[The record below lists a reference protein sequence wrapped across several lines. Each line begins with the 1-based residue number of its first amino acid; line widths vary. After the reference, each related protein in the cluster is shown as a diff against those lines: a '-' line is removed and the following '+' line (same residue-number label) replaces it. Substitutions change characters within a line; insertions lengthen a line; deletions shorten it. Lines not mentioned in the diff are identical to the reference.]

1 MSIKIVRSD
10 TRPDEKVKNIIN
22 DMQKELFA
30 GSLNP
35 AKPEKTFEGSL
46 FNLDNSKMVF
56 KDKKINLFKDLI
68 SEKEIKDFFG
78 ILKKDYEEPEDES
91 IEDLEEDLDTSR
103 DGLRDDSEFT
113 EFCEPCVENSHLFI
127 INNLREEENSENEYN
142 KITLC
147 FSYEKARETFD
158 ELIQDIKAR
167 NKNVHYNIIDNENNF
182 FKIEGNCFSELVAME
197 YFQYTIK
204 PKIKIKL

>member
-1 MSIKIVRSD
+1 MGIKIK
-10 TRPDEKVKNIIN
+10 RPDEKVKNIIN

-35 AKPEKTFEGSL
+35 AKIKG
-46 FNLDNSKMVF
+46 NLDNPKMV
-56 KDKKINLFKDLI
+56 FKDLI
-68 SEKEIKDFFG
+68 SEKEIKDFLG
-78 ILKKDYEEPEDES
+78 ILKKDYNEPEDES
-91 IEDLEEDLDTSR
+91 FEDFEEDLDTSR
-103 DGLRDDSEFT
+103 DGLRDDS

-167 NKNVHYNIIDNENNF
+167 NKNVHYNVTDNENNF

-204 PKIKIKL
+204 PKIKIKV